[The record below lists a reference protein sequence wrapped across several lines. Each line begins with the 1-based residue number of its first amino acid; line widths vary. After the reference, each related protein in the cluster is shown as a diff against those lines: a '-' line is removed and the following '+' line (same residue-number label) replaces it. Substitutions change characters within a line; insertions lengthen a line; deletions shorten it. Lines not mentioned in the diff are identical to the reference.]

1 MMNELL
7 KKYEKLN
14 LEVFIVVN
22 RLHWDKY
29 KELMKDF
36 PFKTVFIDPST
47 TEGYDFTYEMVQLNE
62 KAYGA
67 GMAAPDWAFA
77 NFGTIGAGLTAG
89 FLIDGIPVA
98 KLCVVGNVSDPK
110 IAHEWTLL
118 VDPAHE
124 GEGLGS
130 LTFALAMHF
139 VQDKDYLTF
148 IIQTDNASSYI
159 YLKNIYP
166 LNILSYGFVH
176 TRKNSM
182 LIKTKVPKEDVFAT
196 VLGNTPKKFELND
209 YPMAKDDLESL
220 GDTFWIQQNNSKVYR
235 MINDEIKNGK
245 KYIIKGKYFENN
257 ISYFLLS
264 EIAADQEV

>member
-1 MMNELL
+1 MNELL
-7 KKYEKLN
+7 KKYENLN

-29 KELMKDF
+29 KALMEGF

-62 KAYGA
+62 KAYGV

-89 FLIDGIPVA
+89 FLIDGIPVG

-130 LTFALAMHF
+130 LTFALALHL

-148 IIQTDNASSYI
+148 IIQTDNPSSNI
-159 YLKNIYP
+159 YLKNVNP

-182 LIKTKVPKEDVFAT
+182 LVKTKIPKENTFET
-196 VLGNTPKKFELND
+196 VLGNTTEKFELDD
-209 YPMAKDDLESL
+209 YPMAKDELEGL

-235 MINDEIKNGK
+235 MINEEIKKGK
-245 KYIIKGKYFENN
+245 KYIIKGKYQDNG
-257 ISYFLLS
+257 ISYFLIS
-264 EIAADQEV
+264 EITPDQEV

>member
-1 MMNELL
+1 MNELL
-7 KKYEKLN
+7 KKYENLN

-29 KELMKDF
+29 KAIMDKF
-36 PFKTVFIDPST
+36 PFKTVFIDPAT
-47 TEGYDFTYEMVQLNE
+47 TEGYDFTYEMVKLNE
-62 KAYGA
+62 KAYGV

-89 FLIDGIPVA
+89 FLIDGMPAA

-118 VDPAHE
+118 VDPKYE

-130 LTFALAMHF
+130 LTFALALHLI
-139 VQDKDYLTF
+139 QDKDYLTF
-148 IIQTDNASSYI
+148 IIQTDNASSNI
-159 YLKNIYP
+159 YMKNIYP

-182 LIKTKVPKEDVFAT
+182 LIKTKIPKE
-196 VLGNTPKKFELND
+196 NPFEAILANKVEKYELD
-209 YPMAKDDLESL
+209 EYDIAKDDLEGL
-220 GDTFWIQQNNSKVYR
+220 GDCFWVQQNNSKVYR
-235 MINDEIKNGK
+235 IINDEIKNGK
-245 KYIIKGKYFENN
+245 KYIIKGKYQGKNM
-257 ISYFLLS
+257 SYFLIS
-264 EIAADQEV
+264 EISSEQEV

>member
-1 MMNELL
+1 MNELL
-7 KKYEKLN
+7 KKHENLN

-29 KELMKDF
+29 KALMEDF

-67 GMAAPDWAFA
+67 GMAAPDWTFA

-130 LTFALAMHF
+130 LTFALALHL

-148 IIQTDNASSYI
+148 IIQTDNPSSNI
-159 YLKNIYP
+159 YLKNVNP

-182 LIKTKVPKEDVFAT
+182 LVKTKIPKEKTFET
-196 VLGNTPKKFELND
+196 VLGNPTNKFELDD
-209 YPMAKDDLESL
+209 YPMAKDELESL

-235 MINDEIKNGK
+235 MINEEIKNGK
-245 KYIIKGKYFENN
+245 KYIIKGKHQDNG
-257 ISYFLLS
+257 ISYFLIS
-264 EIAADQEV
+264 EITPDQEV

>member
-1 MMNELL
+1 MNELL
-7 KKYEKLN
+7 KKHENLN

-29 KELMKDF
+29 KALMEDF

-67 GMAAPDWAFA
+67 GMAAPDWTFA

-98 KLCVVGNVSDPK
+98 KLCVVGNVSNPK

-130 LTFALAMHF
+130 LTFALALHL

-148 IIQTDNASSYI
+148 IIQTDNPSSNI
-159 YLKNIYP
+159 YLKNVNP

-182 LIKTKVPKEDVFAT
+182 LVKTKIPKEKTFET
-196 VLGNTPKKFELND
+196 VLGNPTNKFELDD
-209 YPMAKDDLESL
+209 YPMAKDELESL

-235 MINDEIKNGK
+235 MINEEIKNGK
-245 KYIIKGKYFENN
+245 KYIIKGKHQDNG
-257 ISYFLLS
+257 ISYFLIS
-264 EIAADQEV
+264 EITPDQEV

>member
-1 MMNELL
+1 MNELL
-7 KKYEKLN
+7 KKYEDLN

-29 KELMKDF
+29 KTLMEGF
-36 PFKTVFIDPST
+36 PFKTNFIDPAT
-47 TEGYDFTYEMVQLNE
+47 TEGFDFTYEMVQLNE

-67 GMAAPDWAFA
+67 GMAAPDWTFA

-130 LTFALAMHF
+130 LTFALALHL

-148 IIQTDNASSYI
+148 IIQTDNPSSNI
-159 YLKNIYP
+159 YLKNIHP

-182 LIKTKVPKEDVFAT
+182 LVKTKIPNNPFET
-196 VLGNTPKKFELND
+196 LLGNTTEKFELD
-209 YPMAKDDLESL
+209 EYPMAKDELESL
-220 GDTFWIQQNNSKVYR
+220 GDTFWVQQNNSKIYR

-245 KYIIKGKYFENN
+245 KYIIKGKYLENSV
-257 ISYFLLS
+257 SYFLIS
-264 EIAADQEV
+264 EITADQEV

>member
-1 MMNELL
+1 MNELL

-22 RLHWDKY
+22 RAHWDKY
-29 KELMKDF
+29 KALMEKL

-47 TEGYDFTYEMVQLNE
+47 TEGYDFTYEMIQLNE

-89 FLIDGIPVA
+89 FMIDGIPAA
-98 KLCVVGNVSDPK
+98 KLCVVGNVSDPT

-118 VDPAHE
+118 VDPKHE

-130 LTFALAMHF
+130 LTFALALHLT
-139 VQDKDYLTF
+139 QDKDYLTF

-159 YLKNIYP
+159 YLKNIHP

-182 LIKTKVPKEDVFAT
+182 LIKTKIPKENPFTAI
-196 VLGNTPKKFELND
+196 LSNKLENYELSD
-209 YPMAKDDLESL
+209 HVIAKDVLEGL
-220 GDTFWIQQNNSKVYR
+220 GDSFWVQQNNSKVYR
-235 MINDEIKNGK
+235 MIDEEIKNGK
-245 KYIIKGKYFENN
+245 KYIIKGKQQENN
-257 ISYFLLS
+257 ISYFLIS
-264 EIAADQEV
+264 EVSEDQLL